1 MAHRCA
7 AGACDLPAAWDH
19 LRHVLARSMGPPVC
33 QLWDHRLGSARP
45 CGSSD
50 PERAVRVSYREVS
63 VVEVQEVLRGWLSGA
78 GARPAAERGG
88 GRGEEGGGRVAGARG
103 VGGGRES

>member
-33 QLWDHRLGSARP
+33 QLWDHRLGSARL

-50 PERAVRVSYREVS
+50 PERSVRVSYREVS
-63 VVEVQEVLRGWLSGA
+63 VVEVQEVLRAWLSGA
-78 GARPAAERGG
+78 GARPGPGPIALRSCGG
-88 GRGEEGGGRVAGARG
+88 WHQTEDD
-103 VGGGRES
+103 